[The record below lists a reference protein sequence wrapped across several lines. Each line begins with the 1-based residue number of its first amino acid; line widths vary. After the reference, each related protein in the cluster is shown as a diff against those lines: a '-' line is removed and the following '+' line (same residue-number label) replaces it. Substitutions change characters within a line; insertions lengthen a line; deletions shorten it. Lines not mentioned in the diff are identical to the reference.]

1 MYEAWVYP
9 CVTGGESE
17 WKTGGEYEMNH
28 LKLDENQLIDFEN
41 HLIDQE
47 RSALTI
53 EKYVRDVK
61 MFFFFMNAEEVTKA
75 KVLAFKKHLSTKYK
89 PTSINSM
96 IAAINGF
103 FDFLERPELKVKPLK
118 IQRSMFSESEKELTR
133 EEYKRLLHAAKR
145 KKSQRL
151 YLLIQTIFST
161 GIRVSELRFITIE
174 ALRNGKA
181 QVESKGKHRTVFLVP
196 ELRKLLLRYTK
207 QEHITKGSVF
217 VSKRGLP
224 LSRHRIW
231 ADMKG
236 LCEDADVERKKVFP
250 HNLRHLFA
258 RTFYSIEKDLG
269 RLADILGHSSINTTR
284 IYTMECGHT
293 HEQILQRLSLVI

>member
-1 MYEAWVYP
+1 
-9 CVTGGESE
+9 
-17 WKTGGEYEMNH
+17 MNN
-28 LKLDENQLIDFEN
+28 LILDESRLIDFEN
-41 HLIDQE
+41 FLIDQE

-61 MFFFFMNAEEVTKA
+61 MFFFFMKAEEVTRS
-75 KVLAFKKHLSTKYK
+75 KVLAFKKHLSAKYK
-89 PTSINSM
+89 PTSVNSM
-96 IAAINGF
+96 IAAINVF
-103 FDFLERPELKVKPLK
+103 FDFIARPDLKVKSLK
-118 IQRSMFSESEKELTR
+118 IQCSMFSESEKELTR
-133 EEYKRLLHAAKR
+133 DEYRRLLQAAKR

-151 YLLIQTIFST
+151 YLLMQTIFST
-161 GIRVSELRFITIE
+161 GIRVSELRFITTE
-174 ALRNGKA
+174 AVRNGKA
-181 QVESKGKHRTVFLVP
+181 QVESKGKYRTVFLVP

-217 VSKRGLP
+217 VTKRGAP

-231 ADMKG
+231 ADMKS
-236 LCEDADVERKKVFP
+236 LCEDAGVERKKVFP

-284 IYTMECGHT
+284 IYTIECGHT
-293 HEQILQRLSLVI
+293 HERILQRLSLVV